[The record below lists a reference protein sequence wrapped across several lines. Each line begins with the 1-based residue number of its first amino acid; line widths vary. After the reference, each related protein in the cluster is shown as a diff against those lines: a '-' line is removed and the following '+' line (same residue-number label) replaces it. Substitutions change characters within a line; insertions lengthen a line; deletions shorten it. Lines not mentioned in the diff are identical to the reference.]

1 MQGAANGGQ
10 AGGVIHQSIF
20 ADQVTVYDHHAVGV
34 FQRAFRYAFAIRMR
48 QDAYGRSAFLNQH
61 IQMLAQTVRPAPCL
75 AVQVPIGHDQTR
87 LAGFHE
93 VEQFLDRGKFS
104 AVHGFPFAGDSP
116 EKCSDAP
123 GIFLSGVRLQIRHH
137 KGVFQR
143 GRLMLKRRQGGGVE
157 DAGELVHR
165 THIRN

>member
-10 AGGVIHQSIF
+10 AGGVIYQSIF
-20 ADQVTVYDHHAVGV
+20 ADQVTVDGHDAVGV
-34 FQRAFRYAFAIRMR
+34 FQCAFRHAFTIGVRE
-48 QDAYGRSAFLNQH
+48 DGYGRGAFLNQH
-61 IQMLAQTVRPAPCL
+61 IQMLAQTVRPAPCF
-75 AVQVPIGHDQTR
+75 AVQVPVGHDQAR

-93 VEQFLDRGKFS
+93 VEQFLDRGKLS
-104 AVHGFPFAGDSP
+104 AVHGFPFAGDGP

-123 GIFLSGVRLQIRHH
+123 GILLSGVRLQIRHH

-143 GRLMLKRRQGGGVE
+143 GRLMLKRRLGGGVE

-165 THIRN
+165 THGMN